1 MNTDQLKF
9 QKSNSRRTTLWLL
22 AAMAS
27 TTLLTACGGGGGDN
41 GPCGGTGNL
50 NLDLTYEVNGQ
61 LVDARTV
68 VILTRNAPVTATPRV
83 LGLPEACAGAVRWTA
98 RARTAVPAGIS
109 FDAATGVFTGAPTA
123 RATFSVD
130 LTVTVDGYT
139 ANVRRT
145 VDFFM

>member
-1 MNTDQLKF
+1 MNTTQHAF
-9 QKSNSRRTTLWLL
+9 QNLNPRRTALWLL

-27 TTLLTACGGGGGDN
+27 STLLTACDGGGGDS

-83 LGLPEACAGAVRWTA
+83 LGLPEA
-98 RARTAVPAGIS
+98 
-109 FDAATGVFTGAPTA
+109 
-123 RATFSVD
+123 
-130 LTVTVDGYT
+130 
-139 ANVRRT
+139 
-145 VDFFM
+145 